1 MSRCDI
7 SQYDIYRTFTKQI
20 CIVIFIKQ
28 KCIVNNHIK
37 HKCLIASVFQ
47 KIIKTKH
54 KCLVTAVNVHF
65 YYKMHIKII
74 GYSSRGIG
82 LHLQFV
88 HIFAVPV

>member
-28 KCIVNNHIK
+28 NCIVNNHIK
-37 HKCLIASVFQ
+37 QKCLVTYVFQ
-47 KIIKTKH
+47 RIIKTKH

-65 YYKMHIKII
+65 YYKMHLEI
-74 GYSSRGIG
+74 SVQQSEGIG